1 MYVGRGSLYMAVF
14 VRSTKQMGPAK
25 TRNRLTA
32 LKEGGFQRMRMFQPW
47 MGDHLGRVLY
57 VAKTRSVA
65 ANICSR
71 IDATSQLNELMAC
84 GGIKL
89 SCQTLQF

>member
-1 MYVGRGSLYMAVF
+1 MYVGRGSLYMAVL

-32 LKEGGFQRMRMFQPW
+32 LNEGGFQRMRMFQPW

-65 ANICSR
+65 ANTCCS
-71 IDATSQLNELMAC
+71 IQTTSQRHELLA
-84 GGIKL
+84 
-89 SCQTLQF
+89 